1 MNPGILGLGTYVPEK
16 VLSNHDIEKL
26 VETSDEWI
34 TERTGI
40 KERRIAEKERVSQL
54 GAKAALK
61 AIKDARINSSDI
73 DCIVLASASPE
84 YIFPA
89 TACLVQKELDLE
101 GIPAFDVQAV
111 CTGFNYALTVASA
124 LIKAGLY
131 RNILVIGAEKMS
143 AFVDWS
149 DRTTCILFGDG
160 AGAVVLGKVE
170 EGFGVISSVLGA
182 DGRGNELLYIPAGG
196 SALPASFETVSKGE
210 HFIKMNGR
218 EVFKWAVRVL
228 TEVTKKVISEEGL
241 KIEDIDYFIFHQ
253 ANKRII
259 DAVSKSLNIPPE
271 KMVVNIDRVGNT
283 STASILLALEDL
295 RRERSLNK
303 GDLLLFAS
311 FGAGLTWGAN
321 IVRWSKEGS

>member
-295 RRERSLNK
+295 RREKSLNK

>member
-1 MNPGILGLGTYVPEK
+1 
-16 VLSNHDIEKL
+16 
-26 VETSDEWI
+26 
-34 TERTGI
+34 
-40 KERRIAEKERVSQL
+40 
-54 GAKAALK
+54 
-61 AIKDARINSSDI
+61 
-73 DCIVLASASPE
+73 
-84 YIFPA
+84 
-89 TACLVQKELDLE
+89 
-101 GIPAFDVQAV
+101 V
-111 CTGFNYALTVASA
+111 CTGFNYALTVASSF
-124 LIKAGLY
+124 IKAGFY

-160 AGAVVLGKVE
+160 AGAVVLGEVE
-170 EGFGVISSVLGA
+170 KGFGVISSVLGA

-196 SALPASFETVSKGE
+196 SRLPASFETVSKRK

-228 TEVTKKVISEEGL
+228 AEVTKRVVSEEGL
-241 KIEDIDYFIFHQ
+241 SIEDIDYFIFHQ

-259 DAVSKSLNIPPE
+259 DAISKNLNIPDE

-283 STASILLALEDL
+283 STASIPLALEDL
-295 RRERSLNK
+295 RKAKGLSK
-303 GDLLLFAS
+303 GDLLLLAS